1 MLDFSKEDDDVSEL
15 SEFSSIHEEDIV
27 YRYLLVKLLVRAGF
41 RQRH

>member
-1 MLDFSKEDDDVSEL
+1 MLDFSKEHDDVSKL

-27 YRYLLVKLLVRAGF
+27 YRYLLVKLLVRVGF